1 MNTRVAALG
10 RPAAEA
16 DVVRPARSSV
26 LPVLAGVA
34 GLAWLLAVLAELG
47 DEGALLHH
55 HALID
60 NGPPLI
66 VAVPLFLLAWQV
78 MVAGMMV
85 PGSVPAIAAFERRV
99 RARPHWWRA
108 MGGFLGVYF
117 LAWTAFGLVAF
128 MGDVALHAFVDATPW
143 LAARSWLIEAGVV
156 ALAGA
161 YQFVPIKRQTLA
173 ACRHPRD
180 GQGVLASGSGAGLAH
195 AIDCLGS
202 SWALMLLM
210 FAAGF
215 ANLWWMVGLTAVMIY
230 EARGR
235 HGQQATRLVG
245 AMLLGL
251 ALYAVAAGGLPAWV
265 PD

>member
-143 LAARSWLIEAGVV
+143 LAARSWLIEAGAAPEGPFVIRLDRPFV
-156 ALAGA
+156 FALRDLETGAILFLGQMVDPTAG
-161 YQFVPIKRQTLA
+161 
-173 ACRHPRD
+173 
-180 GQGVLASGSGAGLAH
+180 
-195 AIDCLGS
+195 
-202 SWALMLLM
+202 
-210 FAAGF
+210 
-215 ANLWWMVGLTAVMIY
+215 
-230 EARGR
+230 
-235 HGQQATRLVG
+235 
-245 AMLLGL
+245 
-251 ALYAVAAGGLPAWV
+251 
-265 PD
+265 